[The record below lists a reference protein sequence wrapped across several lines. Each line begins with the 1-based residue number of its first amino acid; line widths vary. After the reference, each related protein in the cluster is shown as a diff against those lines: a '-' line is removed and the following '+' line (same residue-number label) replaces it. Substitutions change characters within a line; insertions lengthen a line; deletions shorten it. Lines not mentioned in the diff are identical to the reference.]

1 MSIPSPTVVEKM
13 HFDTQKYPFHRLIAG
28 FLGVGVLES
37 LSATN
42 KEEMQDDW
50 SFYKNMEQ
58 SFQFRK
64 LYEKLDGKEGEQFY
78 KLYLSFIKN
87 EIRPLFDDPIYYQ
100 IKPSHRIFFK
110 DLKGEI
116 RFHKDRDY
124 GHHPAE
130 INYFVPQTAAFDTNT
145 LWIESEEGKGDYL
158 PVELEIG
165 EYACFNGVGLRHG
178 AMKNA
183 SGRTRVSFDFRILPV
198 SAAPKDFMAKSP
210 AGSDSGNPV
219 QDNALKF
226 AYCE

>member
-1 MSIPSPTVVEKM
+1 MPIPSPTVVEKM
-13 HFDTQKYPFHRLIAG
+13 HFDTQKYPFHRLIAD
-28 FLGVGVLES
+28 FMEVDELGS

-42 KEEMQDDW
+42 EEEMQDDW

-58 SFQFRK
+58 SLQFRK
-64 LYEKLDGKEGEQFY
+64 LYERLDGKEGEQFY
-78 KLYLSFIKN
+78 KLYLSFIKD
-87 EIRPLFDDPIYYQ
+87 EIRTRFEEPIYYQ

-124 GHHPAE
+124 GHHPGE
-130 INYFVPQTAAFDTNT
+130 INYFVPQTASYDTNT

-158 PVELEIG
+158 PIELEVG
-165 EYACFNGVGLRHG
+165 DYVCFNGAGLKHG

-183 SGRTRVSFDFRILPV
+183 TGRTRVSFDFRILPV
-198 SAAPKDFMAKSP
+198 SVAPKGFTAKSP
-210 AGSDSGNPV
+210 VGTESGNPV
-219 QDNALKF
+219 RDNALKF